1 MTSSVTVN
9 TAALRALACVL
20 SLSSLMPLSAFAE
33 TPLSQAIS
41 RLNADTRQQR
51 VVALEDLG
59 IDRSIVL
66 DASDARREL
75 YLPVPADVPLTDATL
90 NFDASYLNAEAG
102 RNTLLLSLD
111 GYPVRALGL
120 NEPQGNANVE
130 VGVDKAARSSGSL
143 RLGVAWSSVVPRVLC
158 EEQRAIGNVLRID
171 PRTRLSYSYD
181 ARDLHNVGAAWNALP
196 GKPGILVAPG
206 ALSSASYDAAW
217 RLGVALERIGKQ
229 ARILPFP
236 ALQTSVDLSGLRIPA
251 ELKQIPAFARLDG
264 QGSHTLSDPAEIGA
278 LLVLG
283 QIPAFNADLAI
294 RDPELTKAINE
305 SLDALQNQ
313 VRQLDAE
320 AAKALGQWRESRIN
334 AALDSNAAENV
345 RLTLLGAHPLLVV
358 NHDAVGKAIGLFGSA
373 WNTLARERQLTL
385 GEEANM
391 PLSEDGRIALSRLGG
406 KPGNLDVLAKTDWS
420 TSFPLGS
427 IAYDG
432 RVPVNAV
439 IDVAAA
445 PGASSTLPVATVFFN
460 DYLIGA
466 TQLNAD
472 GKKERIEARIPRYA
486 LAAQNTLRVSFQR
499 QPVSNECLETPQ
511 PFPISVLP
519 TSHITLDKVAVGDD
533 FSGMAAR
540 YAVNTQVLVPQ
551 SYLDHPAASL
561 PQLIRVASASGVSP
575 LRATLT
581 VSADANAA
589 VTPEQSFLAFELPVK
604 DSAESVQVGN
614 DGRLMIRHKEQS
626 LLDLKSLNHMASL
639 QVIESGSQHGVVYR
653 TLGGQPPV
661 FGQPLLLERGNVS
674 ILGNEGALTTFD
686 AKDPTGSL
694 MIDSE
699 EPKGLDAWR
708 TPSWLWLIPAGVIVF
723 LVLLLAGRNARR
735 NRQ

>member
-9 TAALRALACVL
+9 TAALSAFVCALG
-20 SLSSLMPLSAFAE
+20 LMPVAAFAIE

-41 RLNADTRQQR
+41 RLNANTQQQR
-51 VVALEDLG
+51 VIALEDLG
-59 IDRSIVL
+59 IDRPIIL

-90 NFDASYLNAEAG
+90 NFDASYLNAESA

-120 NEPQGNANVE
+120 NEPEGPANLE
-130 VGVDKAARSSGSL
+130 LGVDKAARASGSL
-143 RLGVAWSSVVPRVLC
+143 RLGVAWSSVAPRVLC

-171 PRTRLSYSYD
+171 PNTRLSYSYD
-181 ARDLHNVGAAWNALP
+181 ARDLRNVGAAWNALP
-196 GKPGILVAPG
+196 AKPGILVAPG
-206 ALSSASYDAAW
+206 TLSRESYDAAW
-217 RLGVALERIGKQ
+217 RLGVALERIGKV

-236 ALQTSVDLSGLRIPA
+236 ALQTSIDLSGVRIPA
-251 ELKQIPAFARLDG
+251 ELKQIPAFASLDH
-264 QGSHTLSDPAEIGA
+264 QGMHTFTDPAQIGA

-283 QIPAFNADLAI
+283 QTPAFNADLAI
-294 RDPELTKAINE
+294 RDPQLAKAIND

-313 VRQLDAE
+313 VQGLDPE

-334 AALDSNAAENV
+334 QALDSSGSDNV
-345 RLTLLGAHPLLVV
+345 RLSMLGAHPLLVV
-358 NHDAVGKAIGLFGSA
+358 NHDAVIKAIGLFGSA

-385 GEEANM
+385 GEEASM

-406 KPGNLDVLAKTDWS
+406 KPGVIEVLARSDWS

-439 IDVAAA
+439 VDVAAA
-445 PGASSTLPVATVFFN
+445 PGATSTPPVATVFFN

-466 TQLNAD
+466 AQLNAD

-499 QPVSNECLETPQ
+499 QPVSNECRETPQ
-511 PFPISVLP
+511 PFPVSVLP
-519 TSHITLDKVAVGDD
+519 TSHITLDKVSVGDD

-540 YAVNTQVLVPQ
+540 FAANTQVLVPQ
-551 SYLDHPAASL
+551 SYLEHPTTSL
-561 PQLIRVASASGVSP
+561 PQLIHVASASGVSP
-575 LRATLT
+575 LRASLA
-581 VSADANAA
+581 VSSDANAA

-604 DSAESVQVGN
+604 DSAEAVQVSN
-614 DGRLMIRHKEQS
+614 DGRLLIHHKDQS
-626 LLDLKSLNHMASL
+626 LLDLKTLNHMASL
-639 QVIESGSQHGVVYR
+639 QVVESGSQHGLVYR
-653 TLGGQPPV
+653 TLGGQSPA
-661 FGQPLLLERGNVS
+661 FTRPLLLERGNVS
-674 ILGNEGALTTFD
+674 ILGNEGALATFD
-686 AKDPTGSL
+686 AKDPTGSQ

-699 EPKGLDAWR
+699 EPKGMDAWR
-708 TPSWLWLIPAGVIVF
+708 TPSWLWLIPGAII
-723 LVLLLAGRNARR
+723 VLLILMLAGRSARR